1 MDRERRWVKLAGNA
15 CPTCVLKT
23 GNLLMYVCFH
33 WVDAVS
39 DWGLFEHVAAAW
51 GCSSLSSSSSI
62 SPGLRHQDLKLA
74 PLDLVF
80 SPLFLPS
87 LTLLSNVLP
96 SPHRGNLRQGTSQG
110 FWCCGEVWFYVYR
123 FAKPQKKK
131 SCPTSLHLC
140 ALWMFQ
146 CVQAQA
152 PLCHRHNYGKL
163 GGRIF

>member
-1 MDRERRWVKLAGNA
+1 MRRVKLAGNA

-23 GNLLMYVCFH
+23 GNLLMYVCFQ

-39 DWGLFEHVAAAW
+39 HWGLFEHVAAAW

-140 ALWMFQ
+140 ALWMFE

-152 PLCHRHNYGKL
+152 PLCHRHNCGKL